1 VKAKWLNL
9 VLNLNPEWHHL
20 LPSSASSHA
29 RRFYEVKEFVS
40 LKGRE
45 RPDGRISLQE
55 VKITIEDLGTLLE
68 EMKNKIQ

>member
-1 VKAKWLNL
+1 V
-9 VLNLNPEWHHL
+9 
-20 LPSSASSHA
+20 ASLTSQQ
-29 RRFYEVKEFVS
+29 RFHSCSEFLRSKEFIS

-68 EMKNKIQ
+68 EMKNKTQ